1 MQYLFLYEVYIY
13 IFEKYIYMYIP
24 FKTASF

>member
-13 IFEKYIYMYIP
+13 IFEIYIYMYIP
-24 FKTASF
+24 FETASF